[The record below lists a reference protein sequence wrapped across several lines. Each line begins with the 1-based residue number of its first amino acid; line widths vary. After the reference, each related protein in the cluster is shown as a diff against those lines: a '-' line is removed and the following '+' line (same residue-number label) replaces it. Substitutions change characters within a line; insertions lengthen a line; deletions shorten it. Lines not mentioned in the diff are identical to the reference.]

1 MIIEEKRERL
11 EDYCNDRY
19 DCVSCPLKDTPDID
33 CCDFFECSDDVV
45 EKAYNLVF
53 GGESEK
59 MTLRGFMKK
68 YYPSAIDKCCN
79 GGVMGCPS
87 CYKELG
93 NRFDMCDDCSGLGTV
108 CEKCWSQEYEPQGT
122 QREEINHP
130 DRYAGGK
137 FECIDVMVDVFGAD
151 AVKHFC
157 ILNAF
162 KYVWRAEKKNGIED
176 IKKAVWYL
184 NKYIELGGER
194 NA

>member
-1 MIIEEKRERL
+1 MTIDEKKKLL
-11 EDYCNDRY
+11 EGFCENRD
-19 DCVSCPLKDTPDID
+19 DCVSCPLKDELDTD
-33 CCDFFECSDDVV
+33 CINFFECSDDAV

-59 MTLRGFMKK
+59 IRNCRDCQ
-68 YYPSAIDKCCN
+68 YYDLDEAFLPCRECKNYNCFKMAN
-79 GGVMGCPS
+79 PV
-87 CYKELG
+87 
-93 NRFDMCDDCSGLGTV
+93 
-108 CEKCWSQEYEPQGT
+108 

-137 FECIDVMVDVFGAD
+137 FECIDVMLDVFGAD